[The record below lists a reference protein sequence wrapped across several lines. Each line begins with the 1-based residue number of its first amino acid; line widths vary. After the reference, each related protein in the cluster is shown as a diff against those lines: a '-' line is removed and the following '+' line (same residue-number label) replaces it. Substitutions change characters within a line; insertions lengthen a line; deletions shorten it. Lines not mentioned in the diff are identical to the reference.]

1 MYMIDVAIHLPI
13 FYNDGTKVEDEK
25 FNETVEELVEKFGGG
40 TIYENVKGIWYSGGK
55 RFVDEVKV
63 IEITTHDT
71 PEVREWFKS
80 YANDTLRH
88 RFRQEKIWLKFRKTE
103 VD

>member
-1 MYMIDVAIHLPI
+1 MKNVDVVIHLPI
-13 FYNDGTKVEDEK
+13 YYNDGTKVEDEK
-25 FNETVEELVEKFGGG
+25 FAQTFEELAERFGGG
-40 TIYENVKGIWYSGGK
+40 TIYENVKGIWYSRGQ
-55 RFVDEVKV
+55 RFVDEMKV

-71 PEVREWFKS
+71 PEVREWFRV

-88 RFRQEKIWLKFRKTE
+88 RFKQEKIWLKFRKVE